1 MRARSLPGA
10 VPLFVGAWCA
20 MARAQSPIP
29 DPLNALAERYE
40 HLSSAE
46 IEWTV
51 RTPVGPVVQR
61 TRGVTCVAS
70 DGRFAYREWIT
81 TDGHPE
87 PGDEF
92 PKYFVYCDGERLSY
106 AVAEGSRYTDA
117 KLDPGRSTPPG
128 PSQHYLAP
136 WPMIPRWCRAM
147 GPDVVVQAE
156 RDGGRA
162 STVLPRG
169 ITFSLAWGPSL
180 ELREVSIRDGESESR
195 YEYSEFSPEEG
206 LLLPRRIRTHV
217 TIRTGETERVVDE
230 VRERTSLVLAP
241 PDAPRRLAFDPV
253 AWRVRFF
260 DEATGDVYSPDR
272 SQRLFNIRD
281 MSDDRERERAHTRA
295 MRLAWTAALGALV
308 VGSLWLAWR
317 RARSS
322 P

>member
-1 MRARSLPGA
+1 MRARSLLGVA
-10 VPLFVGAWCA
+10 PLLVSAWCA
-20 MARAQSPIP
+20 MAQSPIP
-29 DPLNALAERYE
+29 DPLVALAERYE

-46 IEWTV
+46 VEWTV
-51 RTPVGPVVQR
+51 RTSAGAIVQR

-92 PKYFVYCDGERLSY
+92 PKYFVYCDGKRLSY

-117 KLDPGRSTPPG
+117 ALDPKRPVVPG

-136 WPMIPRWCRAM
+136 WPMISRWCHAI
-147 GPDVVVQAE
+147 GPNADIRSE
-156 RDGGRA
+156 RDGHRA
-162 STVLPRG
+162 TATLARG
-169 ITFSLAWGPSL
+169 VTFSLTWGPSQ
-180 ELREVSIRDGESESR
+180 ELREVCIQDLESESR
-195 YEYSEFSPEEG
+195 YEYSEFAPEEG

-217 TIRTGETERVVDE
+217 TIRTGGAERIVDE

-241 PDAPRRLAFDPV
+241 PDAQLRLAFDPQ
-253 AWRVRFF
+253 AWRVRYF

-281 MSDDRERERAHTRA
+281 MNDDRERERAHTRA
-295 MRLAWTAALGALV
+295 MRLAWVAALGALV
-308 VGSLWLAWR
+308 AGSLWLAWR
-317 RARSS
+317 KARSV